1 MGRKQSPT
9 LRMHCH
15 WPFSYKKH
23 RQLFEK
29 SSRQNKCIRI
39 DLYLFNLFFPP
50 NYNNIEVK
58 SGQVS
63 QFEEENEDGK
73 AEEQCYSHNVTL
85 ASLRPLCPP
94 GPAASAPLPACQ
106 IVIYIPLLFLFC
118 W

>member
-15 WPFSYKKH
+15 WPFSYKKN

-29 SSRQNKCIRI
+29 SSRQNKCIWI
-39 DLYLFNLFFPP
+39 DLYLFNLFFPL
-50 NYNNIEVK
+50 NYNNIKVK

-73 AEEQCYSHNVTL
+73 AEEQCYSRLSPAPVSSWAGRCCL
-85 ASLRPLCPP
+85 PP
-94 GPAASAPLPACQ
+94 RLHAK
-106 IVIYIPLLFLFC
+106 LLFIFH
-118 W
+118 